1 MAQAMR
7 GSGVSSPARLEMFVR
22 RLQMG
27 SGTTSPHRLTS
38 PFRLEAVSLGQLL
51 GVKGGQEGV
60 SGLPEPRSS
69 PGPAAG

>member
-7 GSGVSSPARLEMFVR
+7 GSGVLSPARLEMFVR

-27 SGTTSPHRLTS
+27 SVATSPNRLTS

-51 GVKGGQEGV
+51 G
-60 SGLPEPRSS
+60 
-69 PGPAAG
+69 